1 MKDIYVSL
9 AAICGIVALEV
20 VALINQV
27 DGALLSIAVAAIAG
41 IAGYTIPRRVKKG

>member
-1 MKDIYVSL
+1 MRGVYVSL
-9 AAICGIVALEV
+9 AAICGIVALEI

-41 IAGYTIPRRVKKG
+41 IAGYTIPRKTRKG